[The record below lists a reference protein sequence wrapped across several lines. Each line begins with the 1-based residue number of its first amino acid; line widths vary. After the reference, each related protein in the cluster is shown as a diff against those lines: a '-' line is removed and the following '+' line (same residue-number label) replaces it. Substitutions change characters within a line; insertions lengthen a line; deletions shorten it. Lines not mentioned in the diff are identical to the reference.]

1 MAVKKKPVVN
11 EAATDAKTTTDAKT
25 RISVDAHKL
34 SQGLKMTFEGVAMV
48 FDSLGAE
55 FGMQMMG
62 VDMNT
67 PVVAPSAATSSAADK
82 KQEEK
87 KTGAD
92 VEDTK
97 TKTEPVAAEAEA
109 TEETAAETVAATDA
123 TVEENKNAETP
134 ADSSAAEQAV
144 PASTVTLDDITKIIV
159 QKIKKNRSNNE
170 KIGSILKTY
179 GAAKVG
185 ELPASKYEA
194 FLTDLAA
201 I

>member
-11 EAATDAKTTTDAKT
+11 EATTDAKT

-34 SQGLKMTFEGVAMV
+34 GQGLKMTFEGVAMV

-97 TKTEPVAAEAEA
+97 TEPVAAEAEA
-109 TEETAAETVAATDA
+109 TEETAAETVVATDA

-144 PASTVTLDDITKIIV
+144 PESTVTLDDITKIIV

-179 GAAKVG
+179 GVAKVG